1 MSHRVSHDIFISRTY
16 IEPYNMSLWGSN
28 SYFTLFRIMRY
39 VFNKKKMNKK
49 TNGNENLQ
57 LIYYLTN
64 ILGNFEFK
72 PSAE

>member
-1 MSHRVSHDIFISRTY
+1 
-16 IEPYNMSLWGSN
+16 
-28 SYFTLFRIMRY
+28 
-39 VFNKKKMNKK
+39 MNKK

>member
-1 MSHRVSHDIFISRTY
+1 MFLT
-16 IEPYNMSLWGSN
+16 
-28 SYFTLFRIMRY
+28 T
-39 VFNKKKMNKK
+39 KKMNKK